1 MSKER
6 ELLIRAV
13 EWMHELKYAWVEE
26 RDWGDRDLLDLVAD
40 INKIE
45 ELLNNPEQAPT
56 TRHAKEVTWR
66 YRTKANYG
74 GYGWSRW
81 INCSKE
87 FYEHRE
93 KTPLR
98 NGFCYE
104 VKKIMGEKR

>member
-45 ELLNNPEQAPT
+45 ELLNNPEPT
-56 TRHAKEVTWR
+56 SALPKREPLSPLSDEKLKTIAVEDEFLLYCNEDEFIEIAREIE
-66 YRTKANYG
+66 KAHGIG
-74 GYGWSRW
+74 G
-81 INCSKE
+81 
-87 FYEHRE
+87 
-93 KTPLR
+93 
-98 NGFCYE
+98 
-104 VKKIMGEKR
+104 GE